1 LTVDG
6 AHNFLGTPSDCPNQ
20 RAIHTSGQ
28 MGFDIQGQPLYDE
41 ANHKELSH
49 ERLTFGIADF

>member
-1 LTVDG
+1 LAVDG
-6 AHNFLGTPSDCPNQ
+6 VHNFLGTPSDCLT
-20 RAIHTSGQ
+20 RREIHTSGQ

-49 ERLTFGIADF
+49 ERLTPGSADF